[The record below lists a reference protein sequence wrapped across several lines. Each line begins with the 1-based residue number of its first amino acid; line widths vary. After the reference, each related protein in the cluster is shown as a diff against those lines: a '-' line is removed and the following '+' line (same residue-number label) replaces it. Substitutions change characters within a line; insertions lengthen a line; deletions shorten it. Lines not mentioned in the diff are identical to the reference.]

1 MAKALDE
8 SKDLLATI
16 RKRFAVMREAD
27 DTNRREAMN
36 DLKFA
41 LVPGEQWTQT
51 QKDERG
57 ERPCYEFNKIRV
69 TGKRIV
75 NDMRANRP
83 QGKVRAVE
91 DGDKP
96 TADAMEGLI
105 RNIWN
110 VSDGDTVIDY
120 AAEYQV
126 FAGMGA
132 WRVDVDY
139 SDDTAFVQD
148 IRVTALRNPFCLYA
162 DPSASD
168 PIKRDAQDWIVT
180 ERISKKE
187 YARRWPK
194 AEVSDFDD
202 DSFDDGGDWY
212 GEEDV
217 RVCEYWYKKP
227 VQKTLALLDDGRSID
242 KAEWDGKAPIRRE
255 RVVQTHDIYMCIA
268 SGNAILEGPV
278 KWAGKQFPFIV
289 VYGEWVVI
297 DGKPQWCGI
306 TRFAKDPQRSY
317 NVARTAVTETIALA
331 PQAKF
336 WATPV
341 QAEGNT
347 NMWAESHKK
356 NYPFMLYNPDDKSP
370 GAPQRMG
377 GADVPVALIQES
389 QIASDEI
396 KAVTGIF
403 DASLGS
409 RSNEQSGIAIRAR
422 QAQGEIATFNYSDN
436 LAKGIRRTWEILV
449 DLVPKIYDT
458 ERTIRV
464 LGVDGAENYVK
475 INGAE
480 VDPVTGVARPMND
493 LSRGRYDVAITV
505 GPAFS
510 TQRQEAAEIYTQMVQ
525 ANPALFPIAG
535 DLIMRSLDLP
545 YADKMAERMKTL
557 LPPQIQQMEA
567 QKKPLPPEV
576 QAAMQQAEQAMAMV
590 KQHSDLVQA
599 AAAELEQTKQEATA
613 ELTKDKAEADRAKN
627 EVKLA
632 IADLE
637 VQRAQ
642 FERDVAK
649 AMADLA
655 KRDAAAAVKQGD
667 TEAANDRESLAIEVQ
682 QAVAQIQQ
690 LAAQFMQSASQTL
703 AEIQAKQQTQVIV
716 PPKPRIVEMRSRRVN
731 GALVATPVYEDQ
743 IG

>member
-1 MAKALDE
+1 MAKE
-8 SKDLLATI
+8 SKELLAKI
-16 RKRFAVMREAD
+16 RERFRIMKDAD
-27 DTNRREAMN
+27 EPNRRAAML

-41 LVPGEQWTQT
+41 LVPGEQWDAT
-51 QKDERG
+51 QKTERG

-132 WRVDVDY
+132 WRVCVDY
-139 SDDTAFVQD
+139 SDDTSFTQD
-148 IRVTALRNPFCLYA
+148 IRVEALRNPFCLYA
-162 DPSASD
+162 DPASSD
-168 PIKRDAQDWIVT
+168 PIKRDAADWIVT
-180 ERISKKE
+180 DKISAVE
-187 YARRWPK
+187 YKRRWPSAK
-194 AEVSDFDD
+194 VESFED
-202 DSFDDGGDWY
+202 DSFDDQEDWDD
-212 GEEDV
+212 GETV
-217 RVCEYWYKKP
+217 RICEYWYKKP
-227 VQKTLALLDDGRSID
+227 VAKRLLLLEDGRTVEDEGGELDSPV
-242 KAEWDGKAPIRRE
+242 KQT
-255 RVVQTHDIYMCIA
+255 RVVNTQDVYMCIA
-268 SGNAILEGPV
+268 SGSAILEGPT
-278 KWAGKQFPFIV
+278 KWAGRQFPFVMIF
-289 VYGEWVVI
+289 GEWVVI
-297 DGKPQWCGI
+297 DGKPQWMGI

-317 NVARTAVTETIALA
+317 NVARTAVTETIAAA

-336 WATPV
+336 WATPA

-347 NMWAESHKK
+347 GLWAEAHKK
-356 NYPFMLYNPDDKSP
+356 LYPFLMYNPDPAAP

-377 GADVPVALIQES
+377 GAEVPVALIQEA

-403 DASLGS
+403 DASLGN

-436 LAKGIRRTWEILV
+436 MAKGIRRTWEILV

-475 INGAE
+475 VNSVE
-480 VDPVTGVARPMND
+480 VDPQTGTLKPLND
-493 LSRGRYDVAITV
+493 LTRGRYDVAITV

-557 LPPQIQQMEA
+557 LPPAIQEMEA
-567 QKKPLPPEV
+567 SKKPVPPEV
-576 QAAMQQAEQAMAMV
+576 RAVMQQAEQAMAMAQ
-590 KQHSDLVQA
+590 QHSQLVQQA
-599 AAAELEQTKQEATA
+599 AAEVEQG
-613 ELTKDKAEADRAKN
+613 KAEADKAKAEVRVEIAN
-627 EVKLA
+627 LEVK
-632 IADLE
+632 
-637 VQRAQ
+637 RAQ
-642 FERDVAK
+642 FEAQVAK
-649 AMADLA
+649 AMAQLTEKSA
-655 KRDAAAAVKQGD
+655 ECAAQEA
-667 TEAANDRESLAIEVQ
+667 ECAANQSVVDQAMDRESLGAAVQ
-682 QAVAQIQQ
+682 QAAEQIHG
-690 LAAQFMQSASQTL
+690 LATAFIGEAAAAL
-703 AEIQAKQQTQVIV
+703 NEIRAVKEAPVIV
-716 PPKPRIVEMRSRRVN
+716 PPKPRVVQVVSQRVN
-731 GALVATPVYEDQ
+731 GKLVATPVYEDQ
-743 IG
+743 V

>member
-1 MAKALDE
+1 MAKE
-8 SKDLLATI
+8 SKELLAKI
-16 RKRFAVMREAD
+16 RERFRIMKDAD
-27 DTNRREAMN
+27 EPNRRAAML

-41 LVPGEQWTQT
+41 LVPGEQWDVT
-51 QKDERG
+51 QKTERG

-110 VSDGDTVIDY
+110 VSDGDTIIDY

-132 WRVDVDY
+132 WRVSVDY
-139 SDDTAFVQD
+139 SDDTSFTQD
-148 IRVTALRNPFCLYA
+148 IRVEALRNPFCLYA
-162 DPSASD
+162 DPASSD
-168 PIKRDAQDWIVT
+168 PIKRDAQDWILT
-180 ERISKKE
+180 DKISATE

-194 AEVSDFDD
+194 AKVESFED
-202 DSFDDGGDWY
+202 DSFDDQEDWDD
-212 GEEDV
+212 GETV
-217 RVCEYWYKKP
+217 RICEYWYKKP
-227 VQKTLALLDDGRSID
+227 VTKRLLLLEDGRTVEDEGGELDSPV
-242 KAEWDGKAPIRRE
+242 KQT
-255 RVVQTHDIYMCIA
+255 RVVNTQDVYMCIA
-268 SGNAILEGPV
+268 SGSAILEGPT
-278 KWAGKQFPFIV
+278 KWAGRQFPFVMIF
-289 VYGEWVVI
+289 GEWVVI
-297 DGKPQWCGI
+297 DGKPQWMGI

-317 NVARTAVTETIALA
+317 NVARTAVTETIAAA

-336 WATPV
+336 WATPA
-341 QAEGNT
+341 QAEGHVGL
-347 NMWAESHKK
+347 WAEAHKK
-356 NYPFMLYNPDDKSP
+356 LYPFMMYNPDPSAP
-370 GAPQRMG
+370 GEPQRMG
-377 GADVPVALIQES
+377 GAEVPVALIQEA

-403 DASLGS
+403 DASLGN

-436 LAKGIRRTWEILV
+436 MAKGIRRTWEILV

-475 INGAE
+475 VNSVE
-480 VDPVTGVARPMND
+480 VDPQTGTLKPLND
-493 LSRGRYDVAITV
+493 ITRGRYDVAITV

-557 LPPQIQQMEA
+557 LPPAIQEMEA
-567 QKKPLPPEV
+567 SKKPVPPEV
-576 QAAMQQAEQAMAMV
+576 RAAMQQAEQAMAMAQ
-590 KQHSDLVQA
+590 QHSQLVQA
-599 AAAELEQTKQEATA
+599 AASELEQEKAA
-613 ELTKDKAEADRAKN
+613 ADKAKN

-632 IADLE
+632 VAEFE
-637 VQRAQ
+637 VKRAE

-649 AMADLA
+649 ALADIA
-655 KRDAAAAVKQGD
+655 KRDADSAMKQGETD
-667 TEAANDRESLAIEVQ
+667 SANDRESLALEVQ

-690 LAAQFMQSASQTL
+690 MAAQFMQAASQTL

-716 PPKPRIVEMRSRRVN
+716 PHKPRIVQMHAQRVN

-743 IG
+743 IAQ

>member
-1 MAKALDE
+1 MAKE
-8 SKDLLATI
+8 SKELLAKI
-16 RKRFAVMREAD
+16 RERFRIMKEAD
-27 DTNRREAMN
+27 EPNRRAAML

-41 LVPGEQWTQT
+41 LVPGEQWDAT
-51 QKDERG
+51 QKTERG

-96 TADAMEGLI
+96 TSEALEGLI

-132 WRVDVDY
+132 WRVCVDY
-139 SDDTAFVQD
+139 SDDTSFTQD
-148 IRVTALRNPFCLYA
+148 IRVEALRNPFCLYA
-162 DPSASD
+162 DPASSD
-168 PIKRDAQDWIVT
+168 PIKRDAADWIVT
-180 ERISKKE
+180 DKISAVE
-187 YARRWPK
+187 YKRRWPSAK
-194 AEVSDFDD
+194 VESFED
-202 DSFDDGGDWY
+202 DSFDDQEDWDD
-212 GEEDV
+212 GETV
-217 RVCEYWYKKP
+217 RICEYWYKKP
-227 VQKTLALLDDGRSID
+227 VTKRLLLLEDGRTVEDEGGELDSPV
-242 KAEWDGKAPIRRE
+242 KQT
-255 RVVQTHDIYMCIA
+255 RVVNTQDVYMCIA
-268 SGNAILEGPV
+268 SGSAILEGPT
-278 KWAGKQFPFIV
+278 KWAGRQFPFVMIF
-289 VYGEWVVI
+289 GEWVVI
-297 DGKPQWCGI
+297 DGKPQWMGI

-317 NVARTAVTETIALA
+317 NVARTAVTETIAAA

-336 WATPV
+336 WATPA

-347 NMWAESHKK
+347 GLWAEAHKK
-356 NYPFMLYNPDDKSP
+356 LYPFMMYNPDPAAP
-370 GAPQRMG
+370 GVPQRMG
-377 GADVPVALIQES
+377 GAEVPVALIQEA

-403 DASLGS
+403 DASLGN

-436 LAKGIRRTWEILV
+436 MAKGIRRTWEILV

-464 LGVDGAENYVK
+464 LGIDGAENYVK
-475 INGAE
+475 VNSVE
-480 VDPVTGVARPMND
+480 VDPQTGTLKPLND
-493 LSRGRYDVAITV
+493 LTRGRYDVAITV

-557 LPPQIQQMEA
+557 LPPAIQEMEA
-567 QKKPLPPEV
+567 SKKPMPPEV
-576 QAAMQQAEQAMAMV
+576 QAAMQQAEQAMAMAQ
-590 KQHSDLVQA
+590 QHSQLVQA
-599 AAAELEQTKQEATA
+599 AASELEQEKAA
-613 ELTKDKAEADRAKN
+613 ADKAKN

-632 IADLE
+632 VAEFE
-637 VQRAQ
+637 VKRAE

-649 AMADLA
+649 ALADIA
-655 KRDAAAAVKQGD
+655 KRDADSAMKQGETD
-667 TEAANDRESLAIEVQ
+667 SANDRESLALEVQ
-682 QAVAQIQQ
+682 NAVGQIQQ
-690 LAAQFMQSASQTL
+690 LAGQFMQQAAQTL

-716 PPKPRIVEMRSRRVN
+716 PPKPRVVRIDSQRVN
-731 GALVATPVYEDQ
+731 GRLVAVPTYEDQ
-743 IG
+743 LGA

>member
-1 MAKALDE
+1 MAKE
-8 SKDLLATI
+8 SKELLAKI
-16 RKRFAVMREAD
+16 RERFRIMKEAD
-27 DTNRREAMN
+27 EPNRRAAML

-41 LVPGEQWTQT
+41 LVPGEQWDAT
-51 QKDERG
+51 QKTERG

-132 WRVDVDY
+132 WRVCVDY
-139 SDDTAFVQD
+139 SDDTSFTQD
-148 IRVTALRNPFCLYA
+148 IRVEALRNPFCLYA
-162 DPSASD
+162 DPASSD
-168 PIKRDAQDWIVT
+168 PIKRDAADWIVT
-180 ERISKKE
+180 DKISAVE
-187 YARRWPK
+187 YKRRWPSAK
-194 AEVSDFDD
+194 VESFED
-202 DSFDDGGDWY
+202 DSFDDQEDWDD
-212 GEEDV
+212 GETV
-217 RVCEYWYKKP
+217 RICEYWYKKP
-227 VQKTLALLDDGRSID
+227 VTKRLLLLEDGRTVEDDGGELDSPV
-242 KAEWDGKAPIRRE
+242 KQT
-255 RVVQTHDIYMCIA
+255 RVVNTQDVYMCIA
-268 SGNAILEGPV
+268 SGSAILEGPT
-278 KWAGKQFPFIV
+278 KWAGRQFPFVMIF
-289 VYGEWVVI
+289 GEWVVI
-297 DGKPQWCGI
+297 DGKPQWMGI

-317 NVARTAVTETIALA
+317 NVARTAVTETIAAA

-336 WATPV
+336 WATPA

-347 NMWAESHKK
+347 GLWAEAHKK
-356 NYPFMLYNPDDKSP
+356 LYPFLMYNPDPAAP

-377 GADVPVALIQES
+377 GAEVPVALIQEA

-403 DASLGS
+403 DASLGN

-436 LAKGIRRTWEILV
+436 MAKGIRRTWEILV

-475 INGAE
+475 VNSVE
-480 VDPVTGVARPMND
+480 VDPQTGTLKPLND
-493 LSRGRYDVAITV
+493 LTRGRYDVAITV

-557 LPPQIQQMEA
+557 LPPAIQEMEA
-567 QKKPLPPEV
+567 SKKPVPPEV
-576 QAAMQQAEQAMAMV
+576 RAAMQQAEQAMAMAQ
-590 KQHSDLVQA
+590 QHSQLVQA
-599 AAAELEQTKQEATA
+599 AASELEQEKAA
-613 ELTKDKAEADRAKN
+613 ADKAKN
-627 EVKLA
+627 EVK
-632 IADLE
+632 IAVAEFE
-637 VQRAQ
+637 VKRAE

-649 AMADLA
+649 ALADIA
-655 KRDAAAAVKQGD
+655 KRDADSAMKQGETD
-667 TEAANDRESLAIEVQ
+667 SANDRESLALEVQ
-682 QAVAQIQQ
+682 NAVGQIQQ
-690 LAAQFMQSASQTL
+690 LAGQFMQQAAQTL
-703 AEIQAKQQTQVIV
+703 AEIQAKQQTNVIV
-716 PPKPRIVEMRSRRVN
+716 PPRPRVVRIDSQRVN
-731 GALVATPVYEDQ
+731 GRLVAVPTYEDQ
-743 IG
+743 LGA